1 MGRVSKGVLC
11 SVKGCSEKAVRSLSK
26 DMLKR
31 SGVCMELK
39 EDVGSRVYLCR
50 NHYREYKKSYRRNVW
65 KFEKFAR

>member
-1 MGRVSKGVLC
+1 
-11 SVKGCSEKAVRSLSK
+11 
-26 DMLKR
+26 MLKR